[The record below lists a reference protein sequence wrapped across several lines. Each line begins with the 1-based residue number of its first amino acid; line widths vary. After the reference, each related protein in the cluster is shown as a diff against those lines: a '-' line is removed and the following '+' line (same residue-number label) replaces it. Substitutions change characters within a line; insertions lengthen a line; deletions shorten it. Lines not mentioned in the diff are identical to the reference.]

1 MSQENTTIPTNTE
14 QKEASPVVS
23 EQKIEAPPAV
33 PAAPESMS
41 CKWFGVGCNKPPIPP
56 TTDAA
61 AAAAAG
67 GSKRKQKTSKRTKKG
82 GRKTHKK
89 QNKNTINKKGGR
101 KTHRKNTNKK
111 Q

>member
-1 MSQENTTIPTNTE
+1 MNEENTTIPTNTE
-14 QKEASPVVS
+14 SKEAFSVVS
-23 EQKIEAPPAV
+23 EQKIEAP

-41 CKWFGVGCNKPPIPP
+41 CKWFGVGCNKPP
-56 TTDAA
+56 TAA
-61 AAAAAG
+61 TEAAVG